1 MENPNP
7 PIQRRRRSDRYKIP
21 DGQALPPSAV
31 PAASPR
37 PAALSPAAPIAQ
49 PVPPPAP
56 LRTPPAARPQ
66 DAPPVMERAY
76 RKGTPRA
83 AEKPGYR
90 MPWQLTAAITGLFL
104 LILALL
110 AAQNLMAAYLTNR
123 QAEREA
129 AYQKVVD
136 GHPVYFTDLIAQY
149 AAEYNLQPG
158 FVTAIILNESSFRTD
173 AESGVG
179 ARGLMQLMPDTAQW
193 IAGKL
198 DVSGYSFDRMYDAES
213 NIRFGSWYLNYLSK
227 LFRGDPVAVA
237 CAYHAGQSTVASW
250 LSDRSISP
258 DGVSLPLENLP
269 DGPTKTYA
277 GRVTRDYGIYD
288 ALVYHVFNPSAPLD
302 GAADGDPAADIGAAR

>member
-7 PIQRRRRSDRYKIP
+7 TIQRRRRSDRYKTP
-21 DGQALPPSAV
+21 DGQALSPSAPIPEGSQQ
-31 PAASPR
+31 PAAQDIPVIRR
-37 PAALSPAAPIAQ
+37 PTAAPLS
-49 PVPPPAP
+49 AP
-56 LRTPPAARPQ
+56 GAPT

-76 RKGTPRA
+76 RKGAPRA
-83 AEKPGYR
+83 AENPGYR

-129 AYQKVVD
+129 AYQQVVD
-136 GHPVYFTDLIAQY
+136 RHPVYFTDLIEQY

-158 FVTAIILNESSFRTD
+158 FITAIILNESSFRTD

-198 DVSGYSFDRMYDAES
+198 DVSGYSFDRMFDAES
-213 NIRFGSWYLNYLSK
+213 NIRFGAWYLNYLSK

-237 CAYHAGQSTVASW
+237 CAYHAGQSTVTSW

-258 DGVSLPLENLP
+258 DGVTLPMENLP

-288 ALVYHVFNPSAPLD
+288 ALIFHVFNPASPVD
-302 GAADGDPAADIGAAR
+302 GAADGAASADGGAAR

>member
-7 PIQRRRRSDRYKIP
+7 TIQRRRRSDRYRTP
-21 DGQALPPSAV
+21 DGQALLTSAPV
-31 PAASPR
+31 PR
-37 PAALSPAAPIAQ
+37 PMSPSPEASVPRSAT
-49 PVPPPAP
+49 PPPAP
-56 LRTPPAARPQ
+56 FPGGRA

-76 RKGTPRA
+76 RKGAPRA

-90 MPWQLTAAITGLFL
+90 MPWQLTATMTGLFL
-104 LILALL
+104 LILALI
-110 AAQNLMAAYLTNR
+110 AAQNLMVAYLSTR

-129 AYQKVVD
+129 AYQKIVD

-158 FVTAIILNESSFRTD
+158 FMTAIILNESSFRTD

-213 NIRFGSWYLNYLSK
+213 NIRFGAWYLNYLSK

-258 DGVSLPLENLP
+258 DGVSLPIENLP

-288 ALVYHVFNPSAPLD
+288 ALIYQVFNPSAPLD
-302 GAADGDPAADIGAAR
+302 GAADGAAPADGGSAR

>member
-7 PIQRRRRSDRYKIP
+7 TNQRRRRPDRYRTP
-21 DGQALPPSAV
+21 DGQALPPSAPV
-31 PAASPR
+31 PR
-37 PAALSPAAPIAQ
+37 PMSPSPEASVPRSAT
-49 PVPPPAP
+49 PPPAP
-56 LRTPPAARPQ
+56 FPGGRA

-76 RKGTPRA
+76 RKGAPRA

-90 MPWQLTAAITGLFL
+90 MPWQMTAAMTGLFL
-104 LILALL
+104 LILALI
-110 AAQNLMAAYLTNR
+110 AAQNLMAAYLSTR

-129 AYQKVVD
+129 AYQKIVD

-158 FVTAIILNESSFRTD
+158 FMTAIILNESSFRTD

-213 NIRFGSWYLNYLSK
+213 NIRFGAWYLNYLSK

-258 DGVSLPLENLP
+258 DGVSLPIENLP

-288 ALVYHVFNPSAPLD
+288 ALIYQVFNPSAPLD
-302 GAADGDPAADIGAAR
+302 GATDGAAPADGGSAR

>member
-1 MENPNP
+1 
-7 PIQRRRRSDRYKIP
+7 
-21 DGQALPPSAV
+21 
-31 PAASPR
+31 
-37 PAALSPAAPIAQ
+37 
-49 PVPPPAP
+49 
-56 LRTPPAARPQ
+56 
-66 DAPPVMERAY
+66 MERAY

-123 QAEREA
+123 QTEREA

-302 GAADGDPAADIGAAR
+302 SAADGDPAADIGAAR